1 MTLCCCSKSKSFTM
15 SSVDDLTD
23 CADNLKLSFPPS
35 PSEDT
40 PKDSSDPSPPPGD
53 DEEADALPAMSPE
66 PRRLPSQSSVD
77 ANPLSWSASASIA
90 RPVTISTSKD
100 SPKYVM
106 QGVKKLVVLNHKNF
120 HPRLKLNTRRGTEI
134 DVKAIESSFKP
145 LGWDVDVLNDCTT
158 SQIRD
163 AILRIQISE
172 EDICA
177 LAIFI
182 LSHGEDNGTVFA
194 QDGLY
199 RVDHDILYP
208 LAADKCPILAGK
220 PKMIF
225 VQACQGQDTDS
236 GTSVTTHRKR
246 HTSSDNT
253 ATYKIPNYADFV
265 IFQASFWQHYS
276 FRSGDTGSWFI
287 QALCSKV
294 DESEANDAF
303 FDILLDVSH
312 SVALHKESN
321 VPQKSHLDKKKQVP
335 LLYSTML
342 RKLYLK
348 EKPVSPEG
356 DTPTVS
362 AELEGCKDLKEDGES
377 IKSGNGKKK
386 ASSKDCVV
394 M

>member
-1 MTLCCCSKSKSFTM
+1 MASL
-15 SSVDDLTD
+15 DNLTD
-23 CADNLKLSFPPS
+23 AADNLSLEIGAPPQDADIDNTKEEEALKS
-35 PSEDT
+35 PCED
-40 PKDSSDPSPPPGD
+40 
-53 DEEADALPAMSPE
+53 EADALPASSQ
-66 PRRLPSQSSVD
+66 PRRLPSQSEVD
-77 ANPLSWSASASIA
+77 ANPLSSNSAASSS
-90 RPVTISTSKD
+90 RPVSIPTSRD
-100 SPKYVM
+100 SAMYVM
-106 QGVKKLVVLNHKNF
+106 RGTKKLLVLNHKNF
-120 HPRLKLNTRRGTEI
+120 HPRLKLNVRRGTEI
-134 DVKAIESSFKP
+134 DVKAIETSFKP
-145 LGWDVDVLNDCTT
+145 MGWDIEVLNDCTT

-172 EDICA
+172 EDLCA

-208 LAADKCPILAGK
+208 LAADKCPLLAGK

-225 VQACQGQDTDS
+225 VQACQGQDTDP
-236 GTSVTTHRKR
+236 GTSVVPRRR
-246 HTSSDNT
+246 HTSNDNT

-287 QALCSKV
+287 QALCNKIEQSQPG
-294 DESEANDAF
+294 DAF

-312 SVALHKESN
+312 SVALQKESN
-321 VPQKSHLDKKKQVP
+321 VPQKPHLDKKKQVP

-348 EKPVSPEG
+348 EPE
-356 DTPTVS
+356 PTVLPDS
-362 AELEGCKDLKEDGES
+362 PTATAEMTECKVPKEDGES
-377 IKSGNGKKK
+377 LKSGDSKKK
-386 ASSKDCVV
+386 ASKDCLV

>member
-1 MTLCCCSKSKSFTM
+1 MTLCCFSKSLTM
-15 SSVDDLTD
+15 SSLDELTHS
-23 CADNLKLSFPPS
+23 ADNLKIGANPE
-35 PSEDT
+35 SEDT
-40 PKDSSDPSPPPGD
+40 TKDEDDLKPPCD
-53 DEEADALPAMSPE
+53 DEADALPASSE

-77 ANPLSWSASASIA
+77 ANPLSWSAASSIT
-90 RPVTISTSKD
+90 RPVSISTSRD
-100 SPKYVM
+100 SAKYVM
-106 QGVKKLVVLNHKNF
+106 QGTKKLVVLNHKNF

-145 LGWDVDVLNDCTT
+145 LGWDVEVLNDCTT

-172 EDICA
+172 VDICA

-287 QALCSKV
+287 QALCAKV
-294 DESEANDAF
+294 DQSEPCDAF

-321 VPQKSHLDKKKQVP
+321 VPQKPHLDKKKQVP

-348 EKPVSPEG
+348 EKPPTPA
-356 DTPTVS
+356 DDIPTVT
-362 AELEGCKDLKEDGES
+362 ADLAGCKDTKEDGES
-377 IKSGNGKKK
+377 LKSRASKKK
-386 ASSKDCVV
+386 ASSKDCLV